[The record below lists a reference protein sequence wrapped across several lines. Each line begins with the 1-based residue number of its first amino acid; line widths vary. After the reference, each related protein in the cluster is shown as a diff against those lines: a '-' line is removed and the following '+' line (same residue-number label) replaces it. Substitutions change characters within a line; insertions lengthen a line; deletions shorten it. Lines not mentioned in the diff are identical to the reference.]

1 MAHLCCLFVK
11 NKTTDT
17 KCNSEMDLT
26 GMDKQ
31 LKKQI
36 ATSLGENDFE
46 SISYPETKKYAPFRS
61 VFYCYFSMSLMFKN
75 NSSSCFWSIAEGA
88 SSITSR
94 PELFFG
100 NAIQSRMLS
109 NPANKLTQRSRP

>member
-31 LKKQI
+31 LKKLI

-61 VFYCYFSMSLMFKN
+61 VFLLLFFDVLDVQEQF
-75 NSSSCFWSIAEGA
+75 I
-88 SSITSR
+88 
-94 PELFFG
+94 ELF
-100 NAIQSRMLS
+100 LVDC
-109 NPANKLTQRSRP
+109 